1 MIILTMILLQ
11 SGLYIFTREQKR
23 DEKLVQKV
31 TKVAEEAGFDT
42 SILKFVDQEGC
53 DYTGDS
59 EADPKKT
66 KSGKEAKS
74 GKKAKSENEEL

>member
-23 DEKLVQKV
+23 DEKLVQNV
-31 TKVAEEAGFDT
+31 VKVAEEAGFDT

-66 KSGKEAKS
+66 KSGK
-74 GKKAKSENEEL
+74 KAKSEKEEL